1 MMKRWLNTIA
11 IAVFLIVPSAEAGK
25 YNTTVDIGDKAAAWT
40 DLQGTEGEQHSLQ
53 SVADAKAVVVAFT
66 CNSCPYAV
74 DVEDRLN
81 TFTKQYADKGV
92 AVVAIN
98 VNTIEADKMPAMKQR
113 DQEKGFVYP
122 YLWDP
127 SQETAKAYGAKY
139 TPQFFVLDQD
149 RKIVYMGSFDDS
161 PDGKNVTE
169 TYVADAVD
177 AVLSG
182 EKVETSETVPI
193 GCRIRFERQ
202 RRGR

>member
-113 DQEKGFVYP
+113 DKEKGFVYP

>member
-1 MMKRWLNTIA
+1 MMKYWFSTIV
-11 IAVFLIVPSAEAGK
+11 IAVLFTAASADAGK
-25 YNTTVDIGDKAAAWT
+25 YNTTVDIGDKPAAWT
-40 DLQGTEGEQHSLQ
+40 DLEGTEGEKHSLQ
-53 SVADAKAVVVAFT
+53 SVSDAQAVVVAFT

-81 TFTKQYADKGV
+81 HFAKQYADQGV

-98 VNTIEADKMPAMKQR
+98 VNTVEADRMPAMKQR
-113 DQEKGFVYP
+113 DREKGFVFP

-127 SQETAKAYGAKY
+127 SQKIAKAYGAKY

-149 RKIVYMGSFDDS
+149 RKIAYMGSFDDS

-182 EKVETSETVPI
+182 EKIETAETVPI
-193 GCRIRFERQ
+193 GCRIRFERK